1 MFEKLKSLFKRE
13 KQEEKKTYKYVSC
26 EYVQHGFNVDYED
39 IKMCC
44 FNCHEGGGR
53 QILIDNYKGEMID
66 WNKFFKEKRKM
77 RELNKHGIILER
89 CKGCIFLKE
98 REWDD
103 EDYINY
109 MVFNHWTQCNC
120 KCKYCFTNEQSDFF
134 NTRKNYNMYPVIK
147 KLVDMG
153 KVRGGG
159 EIGFGGGEPALLPE
173 FESMVHMLLDADCDN
188 IRVHSSGVKYSPAIE
203 RGVAEGKLIVVVSV
217 DSGTPETYEN
227 IKRVKHF
234 EKVWENLARYA
245 QSQTENKYKVKTKY
259 IIYPP
264 YNDNKEEVDKFF
276 DLTVKAGIK
285 SVVLDVEGGW
295 YEHNKYKVPD
305 YLYELLEYA
314 ENKTK
319 ELDMKFVEFYDR
331 ANHMKMHKEEYLK
344 LRENAD
350 NQ

>member
-1 MFEKLKSLFKRE
+1 MFDKLKSMFN
-13 KQEEKKTYKYVSC
+13 KKENKPQKYLSC
-26 EYVQHGFNVDYED
+26 EYIQHGFNVDYED

-77 RELNKHGIILER
+77 REMNKKGITLDR
-89 CKGCIFLKE
+89 CKGCFFLKE

-120 KCKYCFTNEQSDFF
+120 KCKYCFTNEQSDYF

-147 KLVDMG
+147 KLADMG
-153 KVRGGG
+153 KIRGGG

-173 FESMVHMLLDADCDN
+173 FEPMVNMLLDCGCDN
-188 IRVHSSGVKYSPAIE
+188 IRVHSSGVKYSQAIE
-203 RGVAEGKLIVVVSV
+203 RGVSEGKLTVVVSV
-217 DSGTPETYEN
+217 DSGCPETYEN
-227 IKRVKHF
+227 IKRVNHF
-234 EKVWENLARYA
+234 NKVWENLAKYA
-245 QSQTENKYKVKTKY
+245 QAQTENKYKVKTKY
-259 IIYPP
+259 IIYPGF
-264 YNDNKEEVDKFF
+264 NDNKEEVDKFF
-276 DLTVKAGIK
+276 DYTVKAGIK

-295 YEHNKYKVPD
+295 YITNKFNIPD
-305 YLYELLEYA
+305 YLYELLDYA
-314 ENKTK
+314 DNKTK

-331 ANHMKMHKEEYLK
+331 ANDMRIHKEEYQK
-344 LRENAD
+344 LRNNAD
-350 NQ
+350 KSV